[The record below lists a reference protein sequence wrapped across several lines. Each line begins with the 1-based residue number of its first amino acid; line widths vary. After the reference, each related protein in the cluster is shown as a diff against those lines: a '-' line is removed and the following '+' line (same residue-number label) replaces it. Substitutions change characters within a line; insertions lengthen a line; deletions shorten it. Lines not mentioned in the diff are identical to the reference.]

1 MLAAAAAAAQLAG
14 IFLAASAIAS
24 ASATPPA
31 PTALAATP
39 PPSTPSTKPATTAT
53 SKPTASPTP
62 SAPAA
67 GIPKSAVVIALSVS
81 VPILLALIGSVMIW
95 GYMLGRRDEHDEA
108 REALLRKTRPRPRP
122 GRRRSARRV
131 ELAGCEVL
139 EMATGA
145 NTAEMPG
152 DSHPAVEMPERG
164 EPVELPALG
173 AWLMMK

>member
-1 MLAAAAAAAQLAG
+1 MLAAAAAAAQLSG
-14 IFLAASAIAS
+14 IFLAASAIANT
-24 ASATPPA
+24 SATPPA

-39 PPSTPSTKPATTAT
+39 PPTTPSTKPATAGT

-62 SAPAA
+62 SPPA

-108 REALLRKTRPRPRP
+108 REALLRKTGPRPRP